1 MGNSWKARINGTK
14 RLNGVHTLER
24 YKITI
29 DGKPYEIEL
38 TKHAGAPFSVKVNDK
53 PCEVKIENIDY
64 KAPFSVKIREKVY
77 EVELKK
83 IDRKTPFPI
92 KVNNI
97 PFNVELETPTRKVIS
112 RVSEPSVSI
121 VVKETVKRIVEEG
134 AVTAPM
140 AGKIVSV
147 KAKEGDSVKLGEV
160 LCVLEAMKMENEIT
174 APKTGIVQSVN
185 ISEGMGVSEG
195 DILIIIK

>member
-1 MGNSWKARINGTK
+1 MNE
-14 RLNGVHTLER
+14 VHTLKE
-24 YKITI
+24 YKIII
-29 DGKPYEIEL
+29 DGKPYVIEL
-38 TKHAGAPFSVKVNDK
+38 TKHAGAPFLVKVNDK

-64 KAPFSVKIREKVY
+64 KAPFSVKVREKVY

-83 IDRKTPFPI
+83 IDREVPFLI
-92 KVNNI
+92 KVNSI
-97 PFNVELETPTRKVIS
+97 PFNVELETPTRKVPS
-112 RVSEPSVSI
+112 KVSEPSVSI

-147 KAKEGDSVKLGEV
+147 RVKEGDSVKLGEV

-174 APKTGIVQSVN
+174 APKTGLIQEVRV
-185 ISEGMGVSEG
+185 SEGMPVSEG
-195 DILIIIK
+195 TVLVVIK